1 MIQETGKV
9 LGVGTYKTRHG
20 CTAEVYAVTKDG
32 MLVGRYDCGR
42 EGMPVWMGAVW
53 LLDGRKDKYSTCET
67 DIDAGEEIR
76 IRKTFW
82 LNIYDDG
89 SVLLS
94 KTWEQA
100 LIESGCNEKQQL
112 CRVEVKVDAV
122 VGEGLS

>member
-42 EGMPVWMGAVW
+42 EGLPVWIGAVW
-53 LLDGRKDKYSTCET
+53 RSDGRTDKYSTCET

-82 LNIYDDG
+82 LNIYPSG
-89 SVLLS
+89 PGLLRPD
-94 KTWEQA
+94 WEQS
-100 LIESGCNEKQQL
+100 LIEASRMGNEQPL
-112 CRVEVKVDAV
+112 CRVEVKVNSYI
-122 VGEGLS
+122 GEGL